1 MKGTGGYVKNQ
12 TMKVRSGFMK
22 NQTMKGRGGCVKNQ
36 TMKVRGGYE
45 FKFTSTVV
53 DWKKQL
59 EQFSWTEFNEFEL
72 RR

>member
-1 MKGTGGYVKNQ
+1 
-12 TMKVRSGFMK
+12 MKVRSGFMK

>member
-1 MKGTGGYVKNQ
+1 
-12 TMKVRSGFMK
+12 
-22 NQTMKGRGGCVKNQ
+22 MKGRGGCVKNQ
-36 TMKVRGGYE
+36 TMKGRDGCVKNQTMKVRGGCE